1 MHEGKFEN
9 NIVWGPNSKLA
20 TQLTTSEH
28 LRTEGGDDMHKFDI
42 MLLINAI
49 EQDLIKDIL
58 NSQPGSGCKNRSRNP
73 ELESSK
79 SL

>member
-1 MHEGKFEN
+1 
-9 NIVWGPNSKLA
+9 
-20 TQLTTSEH
+20 
-28 LRTEGGDDMHKFDI
+28 MHKFDI